1 MLILFNTIYSQVYLV
16 FCPAVVRECVCA
28 RECVCV
34 CARECVRVCARAR
47 ECVCARASVCDLL
60 FPTFGHTYVFLYV
73 SIYPIVGK
81 LSLFSKYLL
90 YFLLY
95 FSLNV

>member
-1 MLILFNTIYSQVYLV
+1 MSV
-16 FCPAVVRECVCA
+16 CVRECVCA
-28 RECVCV
+28 RECV
-34 CARECVRVCARAR
+34 RVFARAR
-47 ECVCARASVCDLL
+47 ECARARASVCDLL
-60 FPTFGHTYVFLYV
+60 FPIFGHTSVFLYV
-73 SIYPIVGK
+73 SIYPIVVK